1 MMPVISFWSKGQV
14 PVDLIF
20 LFTIYILNLP
30 INQVCQW
37 MVLVYNT
44 SLAIDSDK

>member
-14 PVDLIF
+14 PVELIF
-20 LFTIYILNLP
+20 DLPGSPQLHIYSLNNLT

-37 MVLVYNT
+37 MAF
-44 SLAIDSDK
+44 SL